1 MTDALGTRAVFAVL
15 LPATNSMVE
24 PDLASLRPPGVT
36 HQTFRFPFPALPAE
50 VETLAELM
58 ASALDL
64 CRVCEP
70 DRVVL
75 GYSPEYMEQP
85 AAVAARLRQLVAERT
100 GVPVTMAFDA
110 VPEALRCLGVER
122 LGVVTPFPAA
132 DDERVRAW
140 FTCQGFAVERMVG
153 LACAQKGK
161 VYTARISAAEI
172 RESFLAVDG
181 PDVQALV
188 QVGTNLLCSPLV
200 EQLEAELG
208 KPVLAVNT
216 ATAWA
221 ALRQH
226 GITDRLSGWGRLLSQ
241 H

>member
-1 MTDALGTRAVFAVL
+1 LLGAAHSHARAKWGLLQRSAEFECVGISEGDVAVRGAFATPGTRFLDARTLVEKSDAVL
-15 LPATNSMVE
+15 VE
-24 PDLASLRPPGVT
+24 SDVADHARDAFLVLRAGRHLHVEKPPSHRWG
-36 HQTFRFPFPALPAE
+36 
-50 VETLAELM
+50 
-58 ASALDL
+58 DI
-64 CRVCEP
+64 
-70 DRVVL
+70 
-75 GYSPEYMEQP
+75 
-85 AAVAARLRQLVAERT
+85 
-100 GVPVTMAFDA
+100 
-110 VPEALRCLGVER
+110 
-122 LGVVTPFPAA
+122 
-132 DDERVRAW
+132 
-140 FTCQGFAVERMVG
+140 ERMVG

-241 H
+241 Y